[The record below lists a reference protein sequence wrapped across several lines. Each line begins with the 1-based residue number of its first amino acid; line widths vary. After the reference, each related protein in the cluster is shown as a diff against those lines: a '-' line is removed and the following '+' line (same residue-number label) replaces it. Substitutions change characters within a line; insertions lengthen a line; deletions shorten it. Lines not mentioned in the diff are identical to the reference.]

1 MIRRVVCLLPQQ
13 AVPALAQTSSLVLQG
28 LCSSAEPPCMLPK
41 TFRYG
46 GPALLPVV
54 LQPARWISVSVSFSH
69 STLATFAPALC
80 ARPWAQSF
88 ASAAHPTAPDYFSV
102 LGV

>member
-1 MIRRVVCLLPQQ
+1 MLRRVVCLLPQQ

-28 LCSSAEPPCMLPK
+28 LCSSAEPPLLRK

-46 GPALLPVV
+46 GPALPVV
-54 LQPARWISVSVSFSH
+54 LQPARWNSVSVSFSH

>member
-1 MIRRVVCLLPQQ
+1 MLRRLVSLLPQQ

-28 LCSSAEPPCMLPK
+28 LCLSAQPLLLRRPCC
-41 TFRYG
+41 FG
-46 GPALLPVV
+46 EHALLPVV
-54 LQPARWISVSVSFSH
+54 LQTARWNSLSVSPSH
-69 STLATFAPALC
+69 STNAMFAPALC

-88 ASAAHPTAPDYFSV
+88 ASAAQPAAPDYFSV